1 MKRFF
6 LFLFAALSFSVSLKA
21 QSTITFKVNMQNQ
34 TVSPNGVHI
43 AGSFQTPQWQPGA
56 TAMTDADGDGI
67 YEYTQVV
74 PTGVGIQF
82 KFINGNNWGPGQDE
96 AVPQSCGVA
105 NGVGGYNRQITPTA
119 PTVEYGPVCF
129 AACENCAAPP
139 TANVTFA
146 VNMSN
151 EAVSPNG
158 VNVAI
163 VPQFGALISAPMTDA
178 DADGV
183 YTATV
188 ELDTNQNVYY
198 RFQNG
203 IGAAD
208 VESVPS
214 VCATNF
220 MGMPYRFL
228 DFGSADVTLDAVCF
242 GECENCIVIVNP
254 TIDVT
259 LQVNM
264 SEQVVSADGVHVAGN
279 FQGWDAMA
287 TPMTDADGDGVYSVT
302 VTVDENAN
310 LLYKFINGNAFSGV
324 EDVPGVCGLP
334 DGFGANNRVLETG
347 TIDITVPAVCFGA
360 CSDCFV
366 APVFADVT
374 FLVNM
379 ENENVSAEGIY
390 YVGELQGWVV
400 GDTPMLDSDGD
411 GIYEVTLSAE
421 VGSEVQFRFLNGND
435 WPFSE
440 TVPTECGVDDGFGGM
455 NRSFLVGEIENVY
468 GPICFGGCIDCEP
481 IVEPT
486 TVNVTFQVNMA
497 NETVSADGVFIAGS
511 FQGWTPGSTQM
522 TDTDGDGIYTYT
534 AAIETNTEIA
544 YKFLNGNTWG
554 APEEL
559 VPSDCGVDNGF
570 GGYNRGLTVGEADTL
585 LEVVC
590 YGECIDCLPQ
600 TLVIVTLQVDMS
612 NQSVTNDE
620 VYVAGSFNGWN
631 ATESLMIPLGNGVYQ
646 LPIAVNSGEDVTY
659 KFINGTTWE
668 SVPADCGLSDG
679 FGGFNRAFTA
689 PANNTEFQPIC
700 FNECA
705 ACIVVP
711 TLMLTLTVE
720 MTEVTIS
727 PMGVYVA
734 GTFNNFSPTATMME
748 EVEPALYRVTVE
760 VGQNEQVFFKFLNGN
775 DFAGTETVPFECGV
789 DDGFGG
795 YNRSVTTNTSD
806 VTMPTVCFSSC
817 APCFMGVG
825 SLETSAPQV
834 YPNPAREVVR
844 VMSTQPL
851 GTLTVIDSQG
861 KVVYTAMNASNSHLI
876 ETQNW
881 SSGIYHVLTEGADAV
896 RFIKE

>member
-1 MKRFF
+1 MKRF
-6 LFLFAALSFSVSLKA
+6 LLLFALTLSLSTALNA
-21 QSTITFKVNMQNQ
+21 QSTVTFQVNMQGL

-43 AGSFQTPQWQPGA
+43 AGSFQSPQWQPGA
-56 TAMTDADGDGI
+56 TAMTDVDGDGI

-96 AVPQSCGVA
+96 SVPQACGVA
-105 NGVGGYNRQITPTA
+105 NGIGGFNRQLTPTA

-129 AACENCAAPP
+129 AGCENCTAPP

-146 VNMSN
+146 VNMSQQS
-151 EAVSPNG
+151 VSPNG
-158 VNVAI
+158 VNVSI
-163 VPQFGALISAPMTDA
+163 VPQFGALISAPMSDA

-208 VESVPS
+208 VEAIPVA
-214 VCATNF
+214 CATNF

-228 DFGSADVTLDAVCF
+228 DFGNADVTLNTVCY
-242 GECENCIVIVNP
+242 GACENCIVINP
-254 TIDVT
+254 TNQVT
-259 LQVNM
+259 FQVNM
-264 SEQVVSADGVHVAGN
+264 TEQVVSADGVHLVGN
-279 FQGWDAMA
+279 FQDWDPIA
-287 TPMTDADGDGVYSVT
+287 TPMLDDDENGVYSVT

-310 LLYKFINGNAFSGV
+310 LIYKFINGNTFDGV
-324 EDVPGVCGLP
+324 ESVPGVCGLP

-360 CSDCFV
+360 CTDCSV

-379 ENENVSAEGIY
+379 ENETVSPDGVF
-390 YVGELQGWVV
+390 YVGELQGWVA

-411 GIYEVTLSAE
+411 GVYELTLSAE

-440 TVPTECGVDDGFGGM
+440 TVPAECGVDDGFGGM
-455 NRSFLVGEIENVY
+455 NRTFLVGEIENVY

-481 IVEPT
+481 IIEPT
-486 TVNVTFQVNMA
+486 TVNVTFQVNMS
-497 NETVSADGVFIAGS
+497 NESVSADGVFIAGS
-511 FQGWTPGSTQM
+511 FQGWTPGSTEM
-522 TDTDGDGIYTYT
+522 TDTDGDGIYTYV
-534 AAIETNTEIA
+534 AAIEAGTEIA
-544 YKFLNGNTWG
+544 YKFLNGNVWG
-554 APEEL
+554 APEEV
-559 VPSDCGVDNGF
+559 VPADCGVDNGF
-570 GGYNRGLTVGEADTL
+570 GGYNRGLTVGAADTL
-585 LEVVC
+585 LDVVC
-590 YGECIDCLPQ
+590 FGECIDCLPQ

-631 ATESLMIPLGNGVYQ
+631 GTESLLIPLGNGIYQ
-646 LPIAVNSGEDVTY
+646 LPIAVNSGEEVSY

-668 SVPADCGLSDG
+668 SVPADCGVADG
-679 FGGFNRAFTA
+679 FGGFNRSFTA
-689 PANNTEFQPIC
+689 TANEEIAPVC

-705 ACIVVP
+705 ACVVVP
-711 TLMLTLTVE
+711 TLSLTITVE

-727 PMGVYVA
+727 PLGVHVA
-734 GTFNNFSPTATMME
+734 GSFNNFSPTANAME
-748 EVEPALYRVTVE
+748 EISPAVFRTTVE
-760 VGQNEQVFFKFLNGN
+760 VAENEQVFFKFINGN
-775 DFAGTETVPFECGV
+775 DFAGAETVPFECGT

-817 APCFMGVG
+817 APCFMGVNDAQMD
-825 SLETSAPQV
+825 APVV
-834 YPNPAREVVR
+834 YPNPAREQVR
-844 VMSTQPL
+844 VSSDKAL
-851 GTLTVIDSQG
+851 GNLTVVDARGS
-861 KVVYTAMNASNSHLI
+861 VVYSVLQAGSTHTI
-876 ETQNW
+876 DTQLW
-881 SSGIYHVLTEGADAV
+881 SSGIYHVSTEGAQAV